1 MIIALNN
8 TKFKELIETF
18 EKFKLNTGTSGKE
31 TIKIEPFSY
40 KYILYLDEEKIEI
53 ESNSRDVDTFFN
65 KIHTTSEIKNR
76 KRVKAPSVCLKD
88 VIEEELHVKLWRLE
102 ECQK

>member
-8 TKFKELIETF
+8 TEFKELIETF
-18 EKFKLNTGTSGKE
+18 EKFKFNTGTSGKE

-40 KYILYLDEEKIEI
+40 KYIIYLDEEKVEI
-53 ESNSRDVDTFFN
+53 ESNSRDIDTFFN
-65 KIHTTSEIKNR
+65 KIHTTSEVKNR
-76 KRVKAPSVCLKD
+76 KRIKAPNVCLKD
-88 VIEEELHVKLWRLE
+88 VIEEEFHVNLWRLE